1 MKVFLLKHLFPVFAL
16 IALLAGLALAT
27 DVSADS
33 PTDTPG
39 AARLALI
46 IGNSGYRSVSELD
59 NPVHDARLIAKTL
72 KGLGFSVTT
81 AVDLGQ
87 IEMKRAIAQF
97 GRDLRAAGSDATGL
111 FYYAGH
117 GVQSFGN
124 NYLLPVDVALSD
136 AADLDLMAVEA
147 QTVLRQMASAR
158 NRTNLVILDACR
170 NNPFENVADLD
181 ESGLAE
187 MKAPTGTFL
196 AYATAPGAVAMDG
209 EGNNSPFTKAL
220 AEQIAVPGQ
229 PVEQAFKEVR
239 RAVLAQSK
247 GQQTPWDTSSLVS
260 DFVFAQ
266 APPEPVL
273 TAAEMEELQLWRSV
287 QAARDPVQ
295 LMLFLR
301 GYPEGQFADQART
314 LLAEVM
320 AEELSGSSSANSS
333 GGSSV
338 QSAEPAAAQ
347 AASPVAPAA
356 AEKAMFEAAQTAGE
370 LAAYEAYLQSYPA
383 GVYAEMAQIEIAALR
398 SGTSTDPI
406 GEGTQA
412 AAAPAQAAPTKPL
425 AEAGPVTFASP
436 LVSDLEQING
446 FSLEEIVE
454 LSPAFPPIEGL
465 PESYWKD
472 QTCSSCHQWSRER
485 LCTQATTYLSLN
497 MQRSLSK
504 QHPFGGVVKR
514 SLKSWA
520 AGGCQ

>member
-1 MKVFLLKHLFPVFAL
+1 MKVFLVKQLFPVFAVF
-16 IALLAGLALAT
+16 ALLAG
-27 DVSADS
+27 SAVASDQ
-33 PTDTPG
+33 PG
-39 AARLALI
+39 NLTSEARLALV

-59 NPVHDARLIAKTL
+59 NPVHDAKLISKTL
-72 KGLGFSVTT
+72 EGLGFSVTT

-97 GRDLRAAGSDATGL
+97 GRELRAAGSDATGL

-124 NYLLPVDVALSD
+124 NYLLPVDVALAD

-196 AYATAPGAVAMDG
+196 AYATAPGSVAMDG

-273 TAAEMEELQLWRSV
+273 TAAEAEELQLWRSV
-287 QAARDPVQ
+287 EATRDPVQ

-301 GYPEGQFADQART
+301 GYPEGQFAAPARE
-314 LLAEVM
+314 LLTEVM
-320 AEELSGSSSANSS
+320 AEELSGSS
-333 GGSSV
+333 V
-338 QSAEPAAAQ
+338 AQ
-347 AASPVAPAA
+347 AAMQVTPSVTPEAS
-356 AEKAMFEAAQTAGE
+356 EKAMFEAAQTSGDLAG
-370 LAAYEAYLQSYPA
+370 YEAYLQSYPT
-383 GVYAEMAQIEIAALR
+383 GTYAEMAQIEIAALR
-398 SGTSTDPI
+398 GGTSTDPV
-406 GEGTQA
+406 GEGVQVATVQVQNEA
-412 AAAPAQAAPTKPL
+412 LEPQ

-446 FSLEEIVE
+446 RSLEEIVE

-465 PESYWKD
+465 PDSYWKG
-472 QTCSSCHQWSRER
+472 QVCSSCHQWSRER